1 VHHPRAFEA
10 GHKPARSRELIE
22 IEKKAL
28 LHAVRVIVTSPFTAR
43 KLERYFAIPAARIF
57 VARPGTERAARAK
70 GSNGPLSLL
79 AVGSITPRKAYA
91 TLIKAL
97 SSISD
102 IAWRLRIAGSKYR
115 APETVTSLEELINS
129 KQLSSRVEL
138 LGEVDDAS
146 LNRIFHESDVFVSSS
161 LYEGYGMALTEALSR
176 GLPIVAAEGGAVVE
190 TVPDGAALKVP
201 PGNSVALA
209 EALRLIILDR
219 GIRKHLSD
227 EAWHAGR
234 SLPSWND
241 MAESIARILREVA
254 FASR

>member
-1 VHHPRAFEA
+1 M
-10 GHKPARSRELIE
+10 
-22 IEKKAL
+22 KAL
-28 LHAVRVIVTSPFTAR
+28 QRVGGFR
-43 KLERYFAIPAARIF
+43 PA
-57 VARPGTERAARAK
+57 GTRHRE
-70 GSNGPLSLL
+70 P
-79 AVGSITPRKAYA
+79 
-91 TLIKAL
+91 
-97 SSISD
+97 
-102 IAWRLRIAGSKYR
+102 
-115 APETVTSLEELINS
+115 
-129 KQLSSRVEL
+129 
-138 LGEVDDAS
+138 GEVDDAS
-146 LNRIFHESDVFVSSS
+146 LNRILHESDVFVSSS